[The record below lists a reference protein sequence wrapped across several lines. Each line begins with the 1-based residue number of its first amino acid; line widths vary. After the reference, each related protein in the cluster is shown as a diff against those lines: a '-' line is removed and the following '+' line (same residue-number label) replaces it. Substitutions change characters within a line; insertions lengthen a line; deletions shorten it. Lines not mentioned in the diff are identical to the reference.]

1 MPRGIARDPCIKDH
15 TPKRLRWFAQGFAEN
30 AKRHRELADELD
42 KKAHRYLA
50 RANKLEAE

>member
-1 MPRGIARDPCIKDH
+1 MPRGVARDPCIKNH
-15 TPKRLRWFAQGFAEN
+15 TPKRLRWFAERFGER
-30 AKRHRELADELD
+30 AKMLRDQADELD